1 MSNRDPDGRYGGA
14 RQTLPFAVKQWVR
27 EIVHTSVPGIVRAYD
42 STTKRA
48 QVQPALRAV
57 YTDGREPAARPPIVD
72 VPVRQL
78 GTGGWLQHQAIV
90 AGDVVLLLFS
100 QRGIESF
107 KENWG
112 ELSDPTSGILFEE
125 RDAVAI
131 PWGLENVVPV
141 ADTGIVLQSADG
153 ETYVSLQED
162 AVTVRRAGTTITI
175 ADDKVVIETGSG
187 VNVYLGGES
196 GAQQLATRTHVAQT
210 FNAHFHSS
218 PAGPTGPPTVAPPLT
233 DGSDITA
240 KGRSQ

>member
-1 MSNRDPDGRYGGA
+1 MRGGGQGVRGYVCVTYAYRRIQVTHLSNRDPDGRYGGA

-78 GTGGWLQHQAIV
+78 GTGGLAPAPSDRRQATWS
-90 AGDVVLLLFS
+90 LLLFS

-112 ELSDPTSGILFEE
+112 ELSEP
-125 RDAVAI
+125 
-131 PWGLENVVPV
+131 N
-141 ADTGIVLQSADG
+141 
-153 ETYVSLQED
+153 
-162 AVTVRRAGTTITI
+162 
-175 ADDKVVIETGSG
+175 
-187 VNVYLGGES
+187 LGN
-196 GAQQLATRTHVAQT
+196 L
-210 FNAHFHSS
+210 
-218 PAGPTGPPTVAPPLT
+218 L
-233 DGSDITA
+233 
-240 KGRSQ
+240 

>member
-1 MSNRDPDGRYGGA
+1 M
-14 RQTLPFAVKQWVR
+14 PFAVKQWVR

-42 STTKRA
+42 SVTKRA

-125 RDAVAI
+125 RDAMAV
-131 PWGLENVVPV
+131 PWGSEDVVPI
-141 ADTGIVLQSADG
+141 ADTGIVMQSADG

-162 AVTVRRAGTTITI
+162 AVTVRRGGTTITV
-175 ADDKVVIETGSG
+175 ADDRVVIETPTGA
-187 VNVYLGGES
+187 NVYLGGES
-196 GAQQLATRTHVAQT
+196 GAQQLATREFVEVVYNTHV
-210 FNAHFHSS
+210 HST
-218 PAGPTGPPTVAPPLT
+218 PTGPSGPPLVAPPLT

>member
-107 KENWG
+107 KETWG
-112 ELSDPTSGILFEE
+112 ELSNPTSGILFEE
-125 RDAVAI
+125 RDAMAI
-131 PWGLENVVPV
+131 PWGSEDVVPV
-141 ADTGIVLQSADG
+141 ADTGIVMQSADG

-162 AVTVRRAGTTITI
+162 AVTVRRAGTTITV
-175 ADDKVVIETGSG
+175 ADDKVVIDVADSSL
-187 VNVYLGGES
+187 VYLGGE
-196 GAQQLATRTHVAQT
+196 GAAQQLATRTHVDTT
-210 FNAHFHSS
+210 FNTHFHSS
-218 PAGPTGPPTVAPPLT
+218 PAGLTGPPTVAPPLT
-233 DGSDITA
+233 AGDDITKKA
-240 KGRSQ
+240 RAE